1 VSNDPRVLIGQKIR
15 KLRLV
20 LKLSQEDLAERSG
33 THRNYVGGVERG
45 ERNVALVNIIQLAH
59 ALGVKPS
66 VLLEDIE

>member
-1 VSNDPRVLIGQKIR
+1 MSNDPRVLIGQKIR

>member
-1 VSNDPRVLIGQKIR
+1 VSNDPRVSIGQKIR
-15 KLRLV
+15 KLRLL